1 MFEKFV
7 QGKIEYENDI
17 VQNLTEISRESIVK
31 SNLSEFTKSYILGD
45 FSPKIDVETLL
56 TKIEKSNKLYFNFT
70 IRPKWTLLTFLF
82 NNFESRPQKEI
93 LKKLDTF
100 PFYKF
105 YADSIS
111 NFINDN
117 FQIFT
122 TKGEISAVIDD
133 TNKAIYNKLTTDITN
148 QKIKNFFLQLFKLKY
163 DNESNYNLE
172 SAIPYSFIKIFLIDK
187 NYFDLEKKFHKLSNF
202 HYELEISLKDIIK
215 VLMDKFSNIEK
226 KQEQMPEPVKSI
238 KTEPLKT
245 KDVLPVVIEFA
256 EEKTEPKVIYSE
268 DLLKAADE
276 EEALDAVIL
285 PVDKVKNIKDLFDER
300 LTQKILNKVY
310 SSDVIYK
317 ERSFEKLSNHKTWD
331 EATNHLKEIF
341 QINRV
346 DIYNKDVI
354 KFVDVLN
361 GYFKKME

>member
-17 VQNLTEISRESIVK
+17 IQNLTEISRESIVK
-31 SNLSEFTKSYILGD
+31 SNLSEFTKNFILED
-45 FSPKIDVETLL
+45 FSQKTDVDTLL
-56 TKIEKSNKLYFNFT
+56 TKVQKSNKLYFNFT

-105 YADSIS
+105 YTDSIS

-122 TKGEISAVIDD
+122 TKGEISALIDD

-148 QKIKNFFLQLFKLKY
+148 QKIKNFFLQLFQLKY

-172 SAIPYSFIKIFLIDK
+172 STIPYSFIKIFLTDK
-187 NYFDLEKKFHKLSNF
+187 DYSDLEKKFHKINNLNDES
-202 HYELEISLKDIIK
+202 EISLKDILK

-226 KQEQMPEPVKSI
+226 KEKQKPEDIKSL
-238 KTEPLKT
+238 KTEP
-245 KDVLPVVIEFA
+245 VLPVRIEFA
-256 EEKTEPKVIYSE
+256 EEKTESKIIYSE
-268 DLLKAADE
+268 NLLKAVKEKKDSDE
-276 EEALDAVIL
+276 VTL
-285 PVDKVKNIKDLFDER
+285 PIDKVKNIRNLFDER
-300 LTQKILNKVY
+300 LTRKVLDKVY
-310 SSDVIYK
+310 GADIIYL
-317 ERSFEKLSNHKTWD
+317 ERSFEKLSDYKTWL

-354 KFVDVLN
+354 KFVEVLN